1 MKHSLTISLIV
12 AALTIPMISNA
23 KVDSNGLTASEV
35 KAQVV
40 QANKDGAHTSLP
52 AAQEYGTMPL
62 NYSQSGSPVKEGSDG
77 RLFAHH

>member
-23 KVDSNGLTASEV
+23 KVDSNGLTGSEV

-40 QANKDGAHTSLP
+40 QANKDGAHTSPP

-62 NYSQSGSPVKEGSDG
+62 NYSQSGSRIKEGSDG

>member
-1 MKHSLTISLIV
+1 MKHSLTISLIL

-23 KVDSNGLTASEV
+23 KVDSNGLAGSEV
-35 KAQVV
+35 KGQVV
-40 QANKDGAHTSLP
+40 QGNKDGAHASP
-52 AAQEYGTMPL
+52 HAAQEYGTMPV